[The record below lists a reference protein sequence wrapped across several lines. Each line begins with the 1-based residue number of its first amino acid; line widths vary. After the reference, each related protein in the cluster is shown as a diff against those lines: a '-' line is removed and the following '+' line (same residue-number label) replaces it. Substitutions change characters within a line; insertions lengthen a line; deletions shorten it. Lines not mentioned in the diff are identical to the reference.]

1 MHSDSHQPDSSPAA
15 TDYLGGEPEGRSA
28 ITELLHRVAQQD
40 REAFARLYE
49 ATAPKLLATAFRILK
64 DRSWADDVIHDTYI
78 KVWQKADQF
87 DAERSSPITWLAAIA
102 RHGAIDELR
111 RHPPRRETA
120 SDELDDIADHS
131 PAAHEEIADQQTVK
145 HLNHCIDQLEK
156 DRQDMVRLAYLNGW
170 SRDQLALHFD
180 QPINTVK
187 TWLHRALKQIKRCLE
202 P

>member
-1 MHSDSHQPDSSPAA
+1 MHSDLQKNAHLQS
-15 TDYLGGEPEGRSA
+15 TDEV
-28 ITELLHRVAQQD
+28 TEMIRRVAQQD
-40 REAFARLYE
+40 REAFSQLYE
-49 ATAPKLLATAFRILK
+49 ATAPKLMATVLRILK
-64 DRSWADDVIHDTYI
+64 DRSWADDVMHDTYVKI
-78 KVWQKADQF
+78 WHKADQF
-87 DAERSSPITWLAAIA
+87 DAELSSPITWLAAIA

-111 RHPPRRETA
+111 RHPARRESS
-120 SDELDDIADHS
+120 SDEVDDIADS
-131 PAAHEEIADQQTVK
+131 APAAHDQIADDQTVK

-156 DRQDMVRLAYLNGW
+156 DRQDMVRLAYLKGW

>member
-1 MHSDSHQPDSSPAA
+1 MHSDRQQTAHLQSTA
-15 TDYLGGEPEGRSA
+15 EV
-28 ITELLHRVAQQD
+28 TEMLHRVAQQD
-40 REAFARLYE
+40 REAFGSLYE
-49 ATAPKLLATAFRILK
+49 ATAPKLMATVLRILK
-64 DRSWADDVIHDTYI
+64 DRSWADDVMHDTYVKI
-78 KVWQKADQF
+78 WHKADQF
-87 DAERSSPITWLAAIA
+87 NAELSSPITWLAAIA
-102 RHGAIDELR
+102 RHSAIDELR
-111 RHPPRRETA
+111 RHPGRRESTG
-120 SDELDDIADHS
+120 DEIDYIADS
-131 PAAHEEIADQQTVK
+131 APAAHDEIADQQTVK

>member
-1 MHSDSHQPDSSPAA
+1 MYSDSHQPDASPGAS
-15 TDYLGGEPEGRSA
+15 DYLSADHEGSSG
-28 ITELLHRVAQQD
+28 ITRLLHRVAQQD
-40 REAFARLYE
+40 RKAFAELYE
-49 ATAPKLLATAFRILK
+49 ATAPKLLATVLRILK
-64 DRSWADDVIHDTYI
+64 DRTWADDVIHDTYV
-78 KVWQKADQF
+78 KVWHKANQF

-111 RHPPRRETA
+111 RHPARRETA
-120 SDELDDIADHS
+120 SDELDSIADHS
-131 PAAHEEIADQQTVK
+131 PTAHEQISDQQTVK

-170 SRDQLALHFD
+170 SRDQLAKHFD